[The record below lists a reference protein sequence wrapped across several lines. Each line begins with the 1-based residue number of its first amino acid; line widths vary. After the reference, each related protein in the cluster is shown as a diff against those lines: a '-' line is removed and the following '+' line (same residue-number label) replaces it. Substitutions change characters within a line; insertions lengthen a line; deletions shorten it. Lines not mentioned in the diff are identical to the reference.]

1 MRHRPLHSA
10 LRAYADEAAAA
21 LSADV
26 ADGAEVPF
34 ELAEAGGTARRSRTP
49 LYCYRPL
56 TGAFIRERLGRL
68 AKLETYP
75 PAARALTGL
84 DGVDAYLRARG
95 EQRVPRDDRD
105 RADAALRVFLDRL
118 FDGSSDFG
126 LSAERFETIYAE
138 LETVVAAR
146 AQPTATLV
154 VGLPGLRLASVEV
167 ALADGVLLTQ
177 PDAVSDVP
185 DDVRWLGALDDEPN
199 TLAMMTLADGLE
211 ADAAPAR
218 LRRLVRALRLYD
230 AGSVGLAPIG
240 WVQLDGGPWQL
251 VDLDGGSPARPGA
264 PMTVATEQEDELRA
278 FVALTARRMP
288 RRGELA
294 WALRRFDLACERPE
308 AAEAL
313 TDQLLALR
321 ALLEPEGPDTGLLA
335 RRLAALCAVE
345 DEREALADR
354 VIRAG
359 DLERHLVAGLV
370 APSEAVEAVV
380 DELTEHLRALLGD
393 ALCGHLDADLRAAAD
408 ALLAPA

>member
-1 MRHRPLHSA
+1 MRHRPLQTA

-146 AQPTATLV
+146 ARTSSPRSSSGCPACGWRRPRWRSPTA
-154 VGLPGLRLASVEV
+154 S
-167 ALADGVLLTQ
+167 
-177 PDAVSDVP
+177 S
-185 DDVRWLGALDDEPN
+185 
-199 TLAMMTLADGLE
+199 
-211 ADAAPAR
+211 
-218 LRRLVRALRLYD
+218 
-230 AGSVGLAPIG
+230 S
-240 WVQLDGGPWQL
+240 
-251 VDLDGGSPARPGA
+251 ARP
-264 PMTVATEQEDELRA
+264 TRC
-278 FVALTARRMP
+278 P
-288 RRGELA
+288 RRP
-294 WALRRFDLACERPE
+294 RTP
-308 AAEAL
+308 
-313 TDQLLALR
+313 
-321 ALLEPEGPDTGLLA
+321 
-335 RRLAALCAVE
+335 
-345 DEREALADR
+345 
-354 VIRAG
+354 
-359 DLERHLVAGLV
+359 
-370 APSEAVEAVV
+370 
-380 DELTEHLRALLGD
+380 
-393 ALCGHLDADLRAAAD
+393 CGSGRSATSPTRW
-408 ALLAPA
+408 PR